1 MKIIGTSGGRTKGHA
16 KENVIVAIGSP
27 FSIKDGG
34 KYNFKACGEYVF
46 VFDDNTG
53 ECINRIKV

>member
-34 KYNFKACGEYVF
+34 RYTFKVCGEYVF
-46 VFDDNTG
+46 VFDDNAG
-53 ECINRIKV
+53 ECISKIEI